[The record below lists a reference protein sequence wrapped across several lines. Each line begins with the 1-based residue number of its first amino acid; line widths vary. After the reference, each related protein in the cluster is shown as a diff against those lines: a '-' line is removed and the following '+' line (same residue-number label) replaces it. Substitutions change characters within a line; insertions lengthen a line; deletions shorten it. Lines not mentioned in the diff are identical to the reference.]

1 MSHKCVVHNHL
12 HVNHNYTAIYIS
24 ELARESFWTF
34 GIFLGKVLKRDWD
47 LRSWDLWTADVPTA
61 GFDMVLL
68 LTSWDMTLAWGV
80 WLRPSPSQHV
90 SLPLIVLRGIV
101 AGLPSWTR
109 FFKSVLQ
116 SVQTGC
122 GAHPASSSTHTHL
135 VSRIRISGAIPPSPL
150 RLYECTWAALLFSF
164 FYAKVSTRS
173 IFFWSAFLSSLVW
186 SASSYIVLSALAMF
200 YCSFLP
206 QELRTRRNRVGREA
220 GRKKNKGR
228 KGGGR
233 TTESNI

>member
-1 MSHKCVVHNHL
+1 MSHKSVVHNHL
-12 HVNHNYTAIYIS
+12 HMNHNYTAIYIP

-34 GIFLGKVLKRDWD
+34 GIYVLEICELQMFPRLWYGLVPDVMGHD
-47 LRSWDLWTADVPTA
+47 PSLRR
-61 GFDMVLL
+61 
-68 LTSWDMTLAWGV
+68 LTPPITPHRATGLT
-80 WLRPSPSQHV
+80 
-90 SLPLIVLRGIV
+90 V

-109 FFKSVLQ
+109 FFKSILQ

-135 VSRIRISGAIPPSPL
+135 VSRIGMSGAIPPSPL
-150 RLYECTWAALLFSF
+150 RLYECTWPALLFSF
-164 FYAKVSTRS
+164 FYAKVSTRN
-173 IFFWSAFLSSLVW
+173 IFSWSVPLKTVHGFLSSLVW
-186 SASSYIVLSALAMF
+186 SASLYIVLSALAMF

-206 QELRTRRNRVGREA
+206 QELRTGLNRVGREA

-233 TTESNI
+233 TTERNI